1 MGIFFYNFFIWLMV
15 SGIRFASL
23 WNDKAKKW
31 ISGRKGVFD
40 QLEKKFHSNA
50 EPLIWIHC
58 ASLGEFE
65 QGRPVIE
72 KLKSIYPDHKI
83 LLTFF
88 SPSGYE
94 IRKDYKGADAV
105 FYLPADTAINAR
117 QFLKIVKPS
126 LVIFVKYEYW
136 YHYLNTIHQNNIPL
150 LLISG
155 IFRKD
160 QPFFKWYGGLHRKML
175 CFFTQFF
182 VQDANSS
189 NLAGQLQLKEKCS
202 VAGDTR
208 FDRVIEIAES
218 FQPIPAIEEFIQN
231 NRCIVAGSTWKDD
244 EEALA
249 SVSGSLNGLNVKM
262 IIAPHEINQEHLQS
276 IKKLFPDS
284 IFFSEYSKELT
295 GSTDKKV
302 LIIDNIGMLSKLY
315 HYAYIAYIGGG
326 FTKTGIHNCLEAAV
340 YGKPVIFGPTYNKY
354 TEAIELLNAGG
365 ATSYK
370 TTDELQKIIS
380 ILLTDSGKQLQQSMA
395 SKKYVLDKKGA
406 TEKVIQFIQENRL
419 LTSR

>member
-1 MGIFFYNFFIWLMV
+1 MV

-23 WNDKAKKW
+23 WNDKARKW

-72 KLKSIYPDHKI
+72 KLKKEYPEHKI

-94 IRKDYKGADAV
+94 IRKDYKGADFV
-105 FYLPADTAINAR
+105 FYLPADTSSNAKE
-117 QFLKIVKPS
+117 FIKIVQPS

-136 YHYLNTIHQNNIPL
+136 YHYLKTIYQNQIPL

-160 QPFFKWYGGLHRKML
+160 QPFFKWYGSLHRKML
-175 CFFTQFF
+175 HFFSHFF
-182 VQDANSS
+182 VQDENSFVLLN
-189 NLAGQLQLKEKCS
+189 NLGFKDTTS
-202 VAGDTR
+202 IAGDTR
-208 FDRVIEIAES
+208 FDRVIEIAEN
-218 FQPIPAIEEFIQN
+218 FQPIPAIEKFIQDD
-231 NRCIVAGSTWKDD
+231 RCIVTGSTWKDD

-249 SVSGSLNGLNVKM
+249 SVSGYLNDLNVKM

-276 IKKLFPDS
+276 IKKLFSDS

-370 TTDELQKIIS
+370 TTEDLREIIS
-380 ILLTDSGKQLQQSMA
+380 TLLTNSGKQLEQSMA
-395 SKKYVLDKKGA
+395 AKKYVLDKKGA